1 MIRAHRVL
9 APALAL
15 AAAIGLAGCT
25 STVALEAAPDANDPA
40 CAEVSVR
47 LPGSIAD
54 QPRRWTDA
62 QATGAWGDPATI
74 LLTCGV
80 TPPGPTTLRCET
92 VAGVDWVIDETDAP
106 RFRVTT
112 YGRTPA
118 VELYL
123 DTELSSDGTGVS
135 SRDVLDAISPIVAAL
150 PVDGECVGREDATP
164 VR

>member
-1 MIRAHRVL
+1 LTHF
-9 APALAL
+9 
-15 AAAIGLAGCT
+15 AA
-25 STVALEAAPDANDPA
+25 TVALAIMAGIGLTGCAATVNLEPADGSDDPA

-47 LPGSIAD
+47 LPGAIGD

-80 TPPGPTTLRCET
+80 TAPGPTTMRCET
-92 VAGVDWVIDETDAP
+92 VAGVDWIIDETDAP

-118 VELYL
+118 VEIYL
-123 DTELSSDGTGVS
+123 DTEVGDDGAGVS
-135 SRDVLDAISPIVAAL
+135 SRDVLDAISPIVATL
-150 PVDGECVGREDATP
+150 PVDGQCVGREDATP
-164 VR
+164 VP